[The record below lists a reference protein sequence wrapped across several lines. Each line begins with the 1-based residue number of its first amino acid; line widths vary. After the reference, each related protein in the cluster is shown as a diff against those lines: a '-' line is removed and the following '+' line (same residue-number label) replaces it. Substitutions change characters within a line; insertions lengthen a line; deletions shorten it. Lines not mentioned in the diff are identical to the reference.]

1 MDRRWAAVGSW
12 EGRGGG
18 IYRGY
23 ILGMYI
29 GRMEKKMETT
39 MGGERCAAIDLIGLL
54 ARFGTGVP
62 DKLARNEWNL

>member
-1 MDRRWAAVGSW
+1 MYS
-12 EGRGGG
+12 G
-18 IYRGY
+18 I
-23 ILGMYI
+23 
-29 GRMEKKMETT
+29 MEKEMETT